1 MMIEKI
7 IDRIGYDYPLK
18 EKDIAEFKTFK
29 AGSLNNECEAYDA
42 KNMGNI
48 FAMASKAMLGLMK
61 VETLVICPFDIDG
74 PILTLDAVNGKN
86 IYIDLIDA
94 TLEKSYSEK
103 RTLAVKDK
111 YNEFLQGD
119 QKAKWD
125 DKFRLRS
132 SMIAKFPDSRK
143 AEECV
148 MEMIEAYLKMLD
160 ETHVCY
166 SGDKKKKIREYTDE
180 LLENGGPATDV
191 FLKQL
196 GREKTE
202 RFFNEAMFATE

>member
-1 MMIEKI
+1 MIEKI
-7 IDRIGYDYPLK
+7 IDRIGYNYPLK
-18 EKDIAEFKTFK
+18 EKDIAEFRSFK
-29 AGSLNNECEAYDA
+29 VGPANNECEAYDA

-48 FAMASKAMLGLMK
+48 FAMSSKAMLGLMK
-61 VETLVICPFDIDG
+61 METLVIAPFDIDG
-74 PILTLDAVNGKN
+74 PVFTLDVINGKN

-94 TLEKSYSEK
+94 TLDKSYDEK
-103 RTLAVKDK
+103 RTLAVKNK
-111 YNEFLQGD
+111 YLAFLQND

-132 SMIAKFPDSRK
+132 SLNGKFPDAKK

-148 MEMIEAYLKMLD
+148 MEMVEAYLKSLD

-166 SGDKKKKIREYTDE
+166 SGDKKEKIREYTDE

>member
-1 MMIEKI
+1 MIEKI

-18 EKDIAEFKTFK
+18 ERDLNEFKTFK
-29 AGSLNNECEAYDA
+29 AGSVNNECEAYEA

-48 FAMASKAMLGLMK
+48 FAMSSKAMLGLMK
-61 VETLVICPFDIDG
+61 METLVISPFDIDG
-74 PILTLDAVNGKN
+74 PLFTLDIINGKN
-86 IYIDLIDA
+86 VYIDLIDA

-103 RTLAVKDK
+103 RTLTVKDK
-111 YNEFLQGD
+111 YKEYLQNN

-125 DKFRLRS
+125 DKFRLKS
-132 SMIAKFPDSRK
+132 SMIAKFPDAKK
-143 AEECV
+143 AEECA

-166 SGDKKKKIREYTDE
+166 SGDKKDKIREYTDE

-202 RFFNEAMFATE
+202 RFFNEAMFSTK